1 MTDTY
6 RIRSPETWNAARD
19 AYLAGE
25 TAESVCARFDLGQR
39 AFRARAAA
47 EGWRRADQPDPEPL
61 AATLEDTDDLDD
73 ADDAVLSHIARSQ
86 MARAARR
93 GLVGEALRWARFGEA
108 IQRMARMRD
117 SDDREQALRKARAQ
131 RAASRE
137 ANSLLDEVT
146 ASARSIEVQ
155 ARTIL
160 ATERAAAR
168 LRSIGPHDL
177 HDLHPKSDADTP
189 DEAPLR
195 PMSRAERR
203 RAQSK
208 ARKRR

>member
-6 RIRSPETWNAARD
+6 RIRSSDTWNAARD

-25 TAESVCARFDLGQR
+25 TAESVCARFDLGER
-39 AFRARAAA
+39 TFRARAAV

-61 AATLEDTDDLDD
+61 AATLEDADDLDD
-73 ADDAVLSHIARSQ
+73 ADDAVLSQMARSQ
-86 MARAARR
+86 MARAARQ
-93 GLVGEALRWARFGEA
+93 GLVGEALRWARFSEA

-117 SDDREQALRKARAQ
+117 AEYREQELRKARAQ

-137 ANSLLDEVT
+137 TNSLLDEVT
-146 ASARSIEVQ
+146 ASARSIELQ
-155 ARTIL
+155 ARTVL

-168 LRSIGPHDL
+168 LRSIGRHDL
-177 HDLHPKSDADTP
+177 HDLHPESDADTT
-189 DEAPLR
+189 DDAPPR
-195 PMSRAERR
+195 PMSRSERR